1 MQHSLS
7 FAFKQLGEGK
17 GYRTDKETTSSEW
30 TEEAAV
36 GLIEVMNVYFQF
48 VPQSNDFIF
57 SF

>member
-48 VPQSNDFIF
+48 VPQSNDLIF

>member
-36 GLIEVMNVYFQF
+36 GLIEAMNVYFQF
-48 VPQSNDFIF
+48 VPQSNDLIF